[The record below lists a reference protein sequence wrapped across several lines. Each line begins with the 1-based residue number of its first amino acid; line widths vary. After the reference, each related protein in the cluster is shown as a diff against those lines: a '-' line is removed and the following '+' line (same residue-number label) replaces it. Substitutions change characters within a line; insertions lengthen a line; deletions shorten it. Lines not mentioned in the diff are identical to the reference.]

1 MESHSTANIQ
11 PNYIKKNKIIVL
23 NKYILISK
31 VTEEETTSSGIPLST
46 QDSNEVRYKKATV
59 VSVGALVTHNLLKEG
74 DKILF
79 DRVAGHIIRIDN
91 VPYHIIQEKDV
102 VVCLPDS

>member
-1 MESHSTANIQ
+1 MNTDTTANVS
-11 PNYIKKNKIIVL
+11 PNYIQKQKITVL

-31 VTEEETTSSGIPLST
+31 VAEAEVTASGIPLST
-46 QDSNEVRYKKATV
+46 QDSNEIRYKKATV
-59 VSVGALVTHNLLKEG
+59 VAVGALVTPGLLKEG

-79 DRVAGHIIRIDN
+79 DRVAGHVIRIEN